1 MLISTESFESLYSA
15 LKFFGSVSKM
25 NAKTLHEL
33 LCIQFEFGLRVQES
47 YLNKLFL
54 LFLLILLFSLCLF
67 ICKCMLI
74 IYKRC
79 FKFNL
84 LELLSVWSWTLDKF
98 KMLNQRQFK
107 VQHSY
112 KFLLTRELDFSLFKP
127 IFEIVFFDIFKEK
140 EFTQAL

>member
-1 MLISTESFESLYSA
+1 MLISTESFESIYSA
-15 LKFFGSVSKM
+15 LKFFRFVSM
-25 NAKTLHEL
+25 TNAKTLHAL
-33 LCIQFEFGLRVQES
+33 LCLWFEFGLRVRGD

-84 LELLSVWSWTLDKF
+84 LELLSVWYRTQDKF
-98 KMLNQRQFK
+98 KMLNQRQFR
-107 VQHSY
+107 VQQSW
-112 KFLLTRELDFSLFKP
+112 KLLTRELEISFPKP
-127 IFEIVFFDIFKEK
+127 IFKIVFYIYSNKGVYW
-140 EFTQAL
+140 AL